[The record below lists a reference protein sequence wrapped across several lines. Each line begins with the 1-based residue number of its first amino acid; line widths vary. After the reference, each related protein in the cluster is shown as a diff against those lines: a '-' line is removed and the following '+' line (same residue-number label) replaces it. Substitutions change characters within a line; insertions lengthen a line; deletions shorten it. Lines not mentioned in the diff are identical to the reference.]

1 MDNDTILTKAIA
13 FPHVFRLLPIAE
25 GKPIES
31 GTWGAYPF
39 DSVMILWINSSHTE
53 ALKYY
58 SEYLKNKEIAKMST
72 ALTVQ
77 EDNQIKNLL
86 KNNIQAIKSVL
97 PKHLTPER
105 AMRIAYTSLVKN
117 PMLARCS
124 QVSLMNAIIES
135 SMLGLELGG
144 PLGQASLIPFKNGK
158 TGGYEATL
166 VVEYKG
172 MITLANNTGNV
183 KEISAHPVFEKD
195 EFRFNYGLNPD
206 LYHIPSHSVD
216 PGKLINAYAIIK
228 YINGGVDFEVVG
240 EKTAMEAKD
249 RSAAKFKKDS
259 PWNKKEDE
267 PAMWVKTAIR
277 RLMNRVPKSAD
288 IRQKMDAEERSGQEM
303 NHIIDISL
311 DDFHAVKVPEQI
323 EEKKQ
328 PVKKAENK
336 PEPEQKYDTE
346 QGRMSGTDQEPGP
359 KKEPTPEKEP
369 SKAVRQAMTLAKQFP
384 DEWARACAELGYKD
398 AIDVFSDN
406 MAVQACKLVG
416 QILDAEN
423 S

>member
-1 MDNDTILTKAIA
+1 MDKELILQKSTA
-13 FPHVFRLLPIAE
+13 FPHVFRLLPITE
-25 GKPIES
+25 GKPIEP

-39 DSVMILWINSSHTE
+39 DSIMILWINSSHTE
-53 ALKYY
+53 AIKYY
-58 SEYLKNKEIAKMST
+58 SEYFKNKEQQKMSKE
-72 ALTVQ
+72 LTIQ
-77 EDNQIKNLL
+77 EDNQIKNML
-86 KNNIQAIKSVL
+86 KCNIQAIKSVL

-195 EFRFNYGLNPD
+195 EFRFNYGLSPD
-206 LYHIPSHSVD
+206 LYHIPSQNVD
-216 PGKLINAYAIIK
+216 SGDITHAYAIIK
-228 YINGGVDFEVVG
+228 YVNGGIDFEVIG
-240 EKTAMEAKD
+240 KKTAMEAKD

-311 DDFHAVKVPEQI
+311 DDFHAVKIPDQI
-323 EEKKQ
+323 EEKKE
-328 PVKKAENK
+328 PVKKAEK
-336 PEPEQKYDTE
+336 KAEPEQKKDPE
-346 QGRMSGTDQEPGP
+346 
-359 KKEPTPEKEP
+359 PEKEL
-369 SKAVRQAMTLAKQFP
+369 SKEVRQALALCRQFP
-384 DEWARACAELGYKD
+384 AEFNQACAELKINFSVND
-398 AIDVFSDN
+398 FDDQIAIKV
-406 MAVQACKLVG
+406 CKMVG
-416 QILDAEN
+416 QILDSEN

>member
-1 MDNDTILTKAIA
+1 MDKELILQKSTA
-13 FPHVFRLLPIAE
+13 FPHVFRLLPITE
-25 GKPIES
+25 GKPIEP

-39 DSVMILWINSSHTE
+39 DSIMILWINSSHTE
-53 ALKYY
+53 AIKYY
-58 SEYLKNKEIAKMST
+58 SEYFKNKEQQKMSKE
-72 ALTVQ
+72 LTIQ
-77 EDNQIKNLL
+77 EDNQIKNML
-86 KNNIQAIKSVL
+86 KCNIQAIKSVL

-206 LYHIPSHSVD
+206 LYHIPSQNID
-216 PGKLINAYAIIK
+216 PGDITHAYAIIK
-228 YINGGVDFEVVG
+228 YVNGGIDFEVIG
-240 EKTAMEAKD
+240 KKTAMEAKD

-311 DDFHAVKVPEQI
+311 DDFHAVKIPDQI
-323 EEKKQ
+323 EEKKE
-328 PVKKAENK
+328 PVKKAEKK
-336 PEPEQKYDTE
+336 PEPEMETKP
-346 QGRMSGTDQEPGP
+346 EPEP
-359 KKEPTPEKEP
+359 AKELSKE
-369 SKAVRQAMTLAKQFP
+369 VRQALALCRQFP
-384 DEWARACAELGYKD
+384 AEFNQACAELKINFSVND
-398 AIDVFSDN
+398 FDDQIAIKV
-406 MAVQACKLVG
+406 CKMVG
-416 QILDAEN
+416 QILDSEN